1 MKGYESVGED
11 VYTEL
16 REFLHGMPGGYPA
29 TQSGVELKI
38 LKKLFTPERA
48 RLTMQL
54 TPIPESAADFAS
66 RTGIGEAEAREG
78 LEDLA
83 GEGLIFRVRSGDS
96 VTYAAISFVI
106 GIYEF
111 QLNKI
116 DRELAELFEEYI
128 PTLVGQVR
136 STRTKP
142 MRVIPVDSAI
152 DATTAVASYDQ
163 VRELVKDKE
172 LISVAPCICQKE
184 QGLLGNSCRGAAER
198 CIQFDSSAQY
208 YIDNGMAR
216 RIDVDELMQILK
228 RGEED
233 GLVLCPTNTQ
243 QIPGMCMC
251 CNCCCPLLRSLGS
264 FERPIDHVQ
273 TTFQARVDPDLC
285 NGCGLC
291 EERCQM
297 NALGESGAE
306 YAVDEVR
313 CIGCGLCISE
323 CPMGAISLVE
333 LPDVRPVPGSIVEL
347 GMNIMKERGL
357 L

>member
-1 MKGYESVGED
+1 VGQD
-11 VYTEL
+11 IYIEL

-29 TQSGVELKI
+29 TESGVELEI
-38 LKKLFTPERA
+38 LKKIFTPERA

-54 TPIPESAADFAS
+54 TPVPESATAFAS
-66 RTGIGEAEAREG
+66 RTGIGEEEALEG

-83 GEGLIFRVRSGDS
+83 REGLIFRVRSGDS
-96 VTYAAISFVI
+96 VTYAAVSFVV

-128 PTLVGQVR
+128 PTLTGQME

-152 DATTAVASYDQ
+152 DATTAVASYDR
-163 VRELVKDKE
+163 VRELVKNKE

-198 CIQFDSSAQY
+198 CIQFGSSAQY

-216 RIDVDELMQILK
+216 RIDLDELMKILK
-228 RGEED
+228 KGEED
-233 GLVLCPTNTQ
+233 GLVLSPTNTQ
-243 QIPGMCMC
+243 NIPGMCMC
-251 CNCCCPLLRSLGS
+251 CGCCCPILRSLGS

-273 TTFQARVDPDLC
+273 ATFQAEIDADLC

-297 NALGESGAE
+297 TALVEHEAE
-306 YAVDEVR
+306 YEVDDVR

-333 LPDVRPVPGSIVEL
+333 LPEVAPVPGNIVEL

-357 L
+357 I

>member
-1 MKGYESVGED
+1 VAED
-11 VYTEL
+11 VYDEL

-29 TQSGVELKI
+29 TESGVEIEI
-38 LKKLFTPERA
+38 LKKIFTPEQA
-48 RLTMQL
+48 RLTVQL
-54 TPIPESAADFAS
+54 TPAPESAQEFAS
-66 RTGIGEAEAREG
+66 RTGMSEEEARQG

-83 GEGLIFRVRSGDS
+83 REGLIFRVRSGDS
-96 VTYAAISFVI
+96 ASYAAVSFVV

-111 QLNKI
+111 QLNRI
-116 DRELAELFEEYI
+116 DRELAELFEQYL
-128 PTLVGQVR
+128 PTLIGQMD
-136 STRTKP
+136 STQTRP

-152 DATTAVASYDQ
+152 DARTAVASYDQ
-163 VRELVKDKE
+163 VRELVKDKK

-216 RIDVDELMQILK
+216 RIDVDELMKILK

-233 GLVLCPTNTQ
+233 GLVLQPTNTQ
-243 QIPGMCMC
+243 HIPGMCMC
-251 CNCCCPLLRSLGS
+251 CGCCCPILRSLGS

-273 TTFQARVDPDLC
+273 TTFQASIDPDLC

-291 EERCQM
+291 EERCQVD
-297 NALGESGAE
+297 ALEACGAE
-306 YAVDEVR
+306 YTVDEER

-323 CPMGAISLVE
+323 CPLGAISLAERPEVA
-333 LPDVRPVPGSIVEL
+333 PVPGNTIEL
-347 GMNIMKERGL
+347 GRNILKERGL

>member
-1 MKGYESVGED
+1 VGED
-11 VYTEL
+11 VYIEL
-16 REFLHGMPGGYPA
+16 REFLHAMPGGYPS
-29 TQSGVELKI
+29 TESGVELEI
-38 LKKLFTPERA
+38 LKKLFTPEQA
-48 RLTMQL
+48 SLTMQL
-54 TPIPESAADFAS
+54 TAVPESASDFAS
-66 RTGIGEAEAREG
+66 RTGIGEGEALEG
-78 LEDLA
+78 LEGLA
-83 GEGLIFRVRSGDS
+83 REGLIFRVRSGDS
-96 VTYAAISFVI
+96 TTYAAVSFVI

-128 PTLVGQVR
+128 PTLIGQMR

-163 VRELVKDKE
+163 VRELVKAKE

-198 CIQFDSSAQY
+198 CIQFGSSAQY

-216 RIDVDELMQILK
+216 RIDLDELMEILK

-243 QIPGMCMC
+243 HIPGMCMC
-251 CNCCCPLLRSLGS
+251 CGCCCPILRNLGS
-264 FERPIDHVQ
+264 LDRPIDHVQ
-273 TTFQARVDPDLC
+273 TTFRAKIDADLC

-297 NALGESGAE
+297 KALGEDDTE
-306 YAVDEVR
+306 YVVDEVR

-323 CPMGAISLVE
+323 CPLGAVSLVE
-333 LPDVRPVPGSIVEL
+333 LADVAPVPSNTAEL

-357 L
+357 V

>member
-1 MKGYESVGED
+1 VAKD
-11 VYTEL
+11 VYVEL

-29 TQSGVELKI
+29 TESGVELEI
-38 LKKLFTPERA
+38 LKKLFTPEQA

-54 TPIPESAADFAS
+54 TQVPESASDFAS
-66 RTGIGEAEAREG
+66 RTGIGEEEALEG

-83 GEGLIFRVRSGDS
+83 REGLIFRVRSGES
-96 VTYAAISFVI
+96 TSYAAISFVI

-116 DRELAELFEEYI
+116 DREFAELFEKYQ
-128 PTLVGQVR
+128 PTLMGQME
-136 STRTKP
+136 STRTRP

-163 VRELVKDKE
+163 VRELVKNKE

-184 QGLLGNSCRGAAER
+184 QGLLGNSCRGGAER
-198 CIQFDSSAQY
+198 CIQFGSSAQY

-216 RIDVDELMQILK
+216 RIDMDELMRILK
-228 RGEED
+228 KGEED

-243 QIPGMCMC
+243 HIPGMCMC
-251 CNCCCPLLRSLGS
+251 CSCCCPILRSLGS
-264 FERPIDHVQ
+264 LERPVDHVQ
-273 TTFQARVDPDLC
+273 TTFRAEIDVDLC

-297 NALGESGAE
+297 TALVEREAE

-323 CPMGAISLVE
+323 CPLGAISLVE
-333 LPDVRPVPGSIVEL
+333 LAEVAPVPGTTAEL

-357 L
+357 V

>member
-1 MKGYESVGED
+1 MGED
-11 VYTEL
+11 VYIKL
-16 REFLHGMPGGYPA
+16 REFLHGLPGGYPA
-29 TQSGVELKI
+29 TETGVELKI
-38 LKKLFTPERA
+38 LKKLFTPEQA
-48 RLTMQL
+48 SLTMQL
-54 TPIPESAADFAS
+54 TPVPEAASDFAS
-66 RTGIGEAEAREG
+66 RTGIGQEEALEG

-83 GEGLIFRVRSGDS
+83 REGLIFRIRSGDS
-96 VTYAAISFVI
+96 ATYAAISFVI

-116 DRELAELFEEYI
+116 DRELAELFEEYA
-128 PTLVGQVR
+128 PTLIGQME
-136 STRTKP
+136 TTATKP

-163 VRELVKDKE
+163 VRELVKDKQ

-198 CIQFDSSAQY
+198 CIQFGSSAQY

-216 RIDVDELMQILK
+216 RIDLDELMEILK

-233 GLVLCPTNTQ
+233 SLVLCPTNTQ
-243 QIPGMCMC
+243 HIPGMCMC
-251 CNCCCPLLRSLGS
+251 CGCCCPILRNLRSLD
-264 FERPIDHVQ
+264 RPIDHVQ
-273 TTFQARVDPDLC
+273 TTFRAEVDADLC

-291 EERCQM
+291 EGRCQM
-297 NALGESGAE
+297 KALVEHETA
-306 YAVDEVR
+306 YAVDDVR

-323 CPMGAISLVE
+323 CPMQAISLVE
-333 LPDVRPVPGSIVEL
+333 LPDVAPVPSNTVEL

>member
-1 MKGYESVGED
+1 VGED
-11 VYTEL
+11 VYIKL
-16 REFLHGMPGGYPA
+16 REFLHCMPGGYPA
-29 TQSGVELKI
+29 TESGVELEI
-38 LKKLFTPERA
+38 LKKIFTPEQA
-48 RLTMQL
+48 RLTVQL
-54 TPIPESAADFAS
+54 TPVPEAASDFAS
-66 RTGIGEAEAREG
+66 RTGIGEAEALDG

-83 GEGLIFRVRSGDS
+83 REGLIFRVRSGDS
-96 VTYAAISFVI
+96 ATYAAVSFVI

-128 PTLVGQVR
+128 PTLFGQMR

-142 MRVIPVDSAI
+142 MRVIPVDSAV

-163 VRELVKDKE
+163 VRELVKNKE

-198 CIQFDSSAQY
+198 CIQFGSSAQY

-216 RIDVDELMQILK
+216 RIDLDELMEILK
-228 RGEED
+228 RGEAD
-233 GLVLCPTNTQ
+233 GLVLSPTNTQ
-243 QIPGMCMC
+243 HIPGMCMC
-251 CNCCCPLLRSLGS
+251 CGCCCPILRNLGS
-264 FERPIDHVQ
+264 LDRPTDHVQ
-273 TTFQARVDPDLC
+273 TTFRAEIDADLC

-291 EERCQM
+291 EDRCQM
-297 NALGESGAE
+297 KALAEQDTE
-306 YAVDEVR
+306 YAIDEVR

-323 CPMGAISLVE
+323 CPMEAISLVS
-333 LPDVRPVPGSIVEL
+333 LANVAPVPGNIAEL

-357 L
+357 V

>member
-1 MKGYESVGED
+1 VGKD
-11 VYTEL
+11 VYVEL
-16 REFLHGMPGGYPA
+16 RKFLHGMPGGYPA
-29 TQSGVELKI
+29 TESGVELEI
-38 LKKLFTPERA
+38 LKKIFTPERA

-54 TPIPESAADFAS
+54 TPIPECAAAFAS
-66 RTGIGEAEAREG
+66 RTGIGEEEALEG

-83 GEGLIFRVRSGDS
+83 REGLIFRVRSGDS
-96 VTYAAISFVI
+96 TSYAAISFVV

-116 DRELAELFEEYI
+116 DRELAELFEKYI
-128 PTLVGQVR
+128 PSLIGQMR

-152 DATTAVASYDQ
+152 DATTAVASYNR
-163 VRELVKDKE
+163 VRELVKNKE

-198 CIQFDSSAQY
+198 CIQFDTSAQY

-216 RIDVDELMQILK
+216 RIDLDELMKILK
-228 RGEED
+228 KGEED
-233 GLVLCPTNTQ
+233 GLVLSPTNTQ
-243 QIPGMCMC
+243 NIPGMCMC
-251 CNCCCPLLRSLGS
+251 CSCCCPILRSLGS
-264 FERPIDHVQ
+264 FDRPIDHVQ
-273 TTFQARVDPDLC
+273 TTFQAEIDADLC

-297 NALGESGAE
+297 KALVEGEATYE
-306 YAVDEVR
+306 VDEVR
-313 CIGCGLCISE
+313 CIGCGLCLSE
-323 CPMGAISLVE
+323 CPMAAISLAE
-333 LPDVRPVPGSIVEL
+333 LPEVAPVPGSIGEL

-357 L
+357 I

>member
-1 MKGYESVGED
+1 MGED
-11 VYTEL
+11 VYIEL
-16 REFLHGMPGGYPA
+16 REFLHNMPGGYPA
-29 TQSGVELKI
+29 TESGVELKI
-38 LKKLFTPERA
+38 LKKLFTPEQA
-48 RLTMQL
+48 RLTTRL
-54 TPIPESAADFAS
+54 TPVPESASDFAG
-66 RTGIGEAEAREG
+66 RTGIPPEEALEG
-78 LEDLA
+78 LEALA
-83 GEGLIFRVRSGDS
+83 REGLIFRLRSGDS
-96 VTYAAISFVI
+96 ATYAAISFVI

-116 DRELAELFEEYI
+116 DRELAELFEEYVPALI
-128 PTLVGQVR
+128 GQME

-163 VRELVKDKE
+163 VRELVKDKK
-172 LISVAPCICQKE
+172 LISVAHCICRKE

-198 CIQFDSSAQY
+198 CIQFDSSARY

-216 RIDVDELMQILK
+216 RIDLDELMEILK
-228 RGEED
+228 RGEKD

-243 QIPGMCMC
+243 HVPGMCMC
-251 CNCCCPLLRSLGS
+251 CGCCCPILRSLGS
-264 FERPIDHVQ
+264 FGRPIDHVQ
-273 TTFQARVDPDLC
+273 TTFQARIDTDLC

-291 EERCQM
+291 EDRCQM
-297 NALGESGAE
+297 NALLENEAE

-333 LPDVRPVPGSIVEL
+333 LANVAPVPSNTVEL

>member
-1 MKGYESVGED
+1 VGED
-11 VYTEL
+11 VYIEL

-29 TQSGVELKI
+29 TESGVELEI
-38 LKKLFTPERA
+38 LKKIFTPEQA

-54 TPIPESAADFAS
+54 TPAPESASAFAS
-66 RTGIGEAEAREG
+66 RTGIGEPEALEG
-78 LEDLA
+78 LEGLA
-83 GEGLIFRVRSGDS
+83 REGLIFRVRSGDS
-96 VTYAAISFVI
+96 TTYAAISFVI

-116 DRELAELFEEYI
+116 DRKLAELFEEYI
-128 PTLVGQVR
+128 PTLIGQMR

-198 CIQFDSSAQY
+198 CIQFGSSAQY

-216 RIDVDELMQILK
+216 RIDLDELMEILK

-243 QIPGMCMC
+243 HIPGMCMC
-251 CNCCCPLLRSLGS
+251 CGCCCPILRNLGS
-264 FERPIDHVQ
+264 LDRPIDHVQ
-273 TTFQARVDPDLC
+273 TAFRAKINADLC

-297 NALGESGAE
+297 KALGEDDTE

-323 CPMGAISLVE
+323 CPLGAISLAE
-333 LPDVRPVPGSIVEL
+333 LPDVAPVPSNTAEL

-357 L
+357 V

>member
-1 MKGYESVGED
+1 VGED
-11 VYTEL
+11 VYIEL

-29 TQSGVELKI
+29 TESGVELEI
-38 LKKLFTPERA
+38 LKKLFTPEQA
-48 RLTMQL
+48 SLTMQL
-54 TPIPESAADFAS
+54 TPVPESVSDFAS
-66 RTGIGEAEAREG
+66 RTGIGEEEALEG

-83 GEGLIFRVRSGDS
+83 REGLIFRVRSGES
-96 VTYAAISFVI
+96 TTYAAISFVI

-116 DRELAELFEEYI
+116 DRELAELFEEYL
-128 PTLVGQVR
+128 PTLMGQMKSV
-136 STRTKP
+136 RTKP

-198 CIQFDSSAQY
+198 CIQFDISAQY

-216 RIDVDELMQILK
+216 RIDVDELMEILK
-228 RGEED
+228 KSEED

-243 QIPGMCMC
+243 DIPGMCMC
-251 CNCCCPLLRSLGS
+251 CGCCCPLLRTLGS
-264 FERPIDHVQ
+264 FDRPIDHVQ
-273 TTFQARVDPDLC
+273 ATFQAKIDADLC

-291 EERCQM
+291 EDRCQM
-297 NALGESGAE
+297 KALGERETE
-306 YAVDEVR
+306 YAVDELR

-323 CPMGAISLVE
+323 CPMEAISLVE
-333 LPDVRPVPGSIVEL
+333 LPEVAPVPGNIVEL

-357 L
+357 I

>member
-1 MKGYESVGED
+1 VGED
-11 VYTEL
+11 VYVEL
-16 REFLHGMPGGYPA
+16 RKFLHGMPGGYPA
-29 TQSGVELKI
+29 TESGVELEI
-38 LKKLFTPERA
+38 LKKIFTPERA

-54 TPIPESAADFAS
+54 TPIPESAAAFAS
-66 RTGIGEAEAREG
+66 RTEIGEEEALKG

-83 GEGLIFRVRSGDS
+83 REGLIFRVRRGDS
-96 VTYAAISFVI
+96 TTYAAVSFVV

-116 DRELAELFEEYI
+116 DRELAELFEQYI
-128 PTLVGQVR
+128 PALIGQVE

-142 MRVIPVDSAI
+142 MRVIPVDSAV
-152 DATTAVASYDQ
+152 DATTAVASYDR

-198 CIQFDSSAQY
+198 CIQFDTSAQY
-208 YIDNGMAR
+208 YIDNGLAR
-216 RIDVDELMQILK
+216 KIDLDELMQILK

-233 GLVLCPTNTQ
+233 GLVLCPTNSQ
-243 QIPGMCMC
+243 DIPGMCMC

-273 TTFQARVDPDLC
+273 TTFQAEIDADLC

-291 EERCQM
+291 EDRCQVK
-297 NALGESGAE
+297 ALVEGEATYE
-306 YAVDEVR
+306 VDEVR
-313 CIGCGLCISE
+313 CIGCGLCLSE
-323 CPMGAISLVE
+323 CPMEAISLTE
-333 LPDVRPVPGSIVEL
+333 LPEVAPVPGSIVEL
-347 GMNIMKERGL
+347 GINIMKERGL
-357 L
+357 A

>member
-1 MKGYESVGED
+1 M
-11 VYTEL
+11 
-16 REFLHGMPGGYPA
+16 R
-29 TQSGVELKI
+29 
-38 LKKLFTPERA
+38 R
-48 RLTMQL
+48 
-54 TPIPESAADFAS
+54 
-66 RTGIGEAEAREG
+66 
-78 LEDLA
+78 
-83 GEGLIFRVRSGDS
+83 GDS
-96 VTYAAISFVI
+96 TTYAAISFVV

-128 PTLVGQVR
+128 PTLIGQMR

-163 VRELVKDKE
+163 IRELVKHKE

-198 CIQFDSSAQY
+198 CIQFGSSAQY

-216 RIDVDELMQILK
+216 RIDLDELMGILK

-233 GLVLCPTNTQ
+233 GLVLSPTNSQ
-243 QIPGMCMC
+243 NIPGMCMC
-251 CNCCCPLLRSLGS
+251 CNCCCPLLRTLAALD
-264 FERPIDHVQ
+264 RPVDHVQ
-273 TTFQARVDPDLC
+273 TTFQAEIDADLC

-297 NALGESGAE
+297 TALVEGESTYE
-306 YAVDEVR
+306 VDDVR
-313 CIGCGLCISE
+313 CIGCGLCLSE
-323 CPMGAISLVE
+323 CPTEALSLIE
-333 LPDVRPVPGSIVEL
+333 RPDVAPVPGTIAEL
-347 GMNIMKERGL
+347 GRNILKERGL
-357 L
+357 A